1 MTTGGP
7 IHETPS
13 PHVSLRG
20 ISKVYPIG
28 GGHLLGKKRRLTAVD
43 AVDLDV
49 HAGETLA
56 LVGESGCGKSTLAK
70 LIMHLETPTT
80 GTVSIGGQSLSGLDA
95 GALKQARRQLQMI
108 FQDPYASLNPRMTTR
123 RIIAEA
129 LRNYRVGNRTEI
141 DARVIEI
148 AESVGLS
155 AYHLDKYPHELSG
168 GQCQRVGIA
177 RAIALKPALVVADEP
192 VSALDVS
199 IQAQVLNLILRLK
212 KEMQLTLIFVSH
224 DLSVVAHLADRVAVM
239 YLGRIVETAPAA
251 ELFHAPRHPYTKML
265 LAAVPRPV
273 PGHKPGSQTIVG
285 ELPSP
290 IDPPSGCH
298 FRERCPIAR
307 PLCAKEAPR
316 LTGSVENHAVACHF
330 ADCEPQAAKDA
341 ANG

>member
-1 MTTGGP
+1 MTTTAP
-7 IHETPS
+7 AHETPS
-13 PHVSLRG
+13 PHLSLRG
-20 ISKVYPIG
+20 VSKIYPVG
-28 GGHLLGKKRRLTAVD
+28 GGGLLGKKRFLKAVD

-49 HAGETLA
+49 YAGETLA

-70 LIMHLETPTT
+70 LIMHLEPPTT
-80 GTVSIGGQSLSGLDA
+80 GTVSIGGQSLSDLDA
-95 GALKQARRQLQMI
+95 GALKQARRQMQMI

-129 LRNYRVGNRTEI
+129 LRNYRVGSRTDI
-141 DARVIEI
+141 DHKVVDI

-177 RAIALKPALVVADEP
+177 RAVALKPALVVADEP

-212 KEMQLTLIFVSH
+212 KEMRLTLVFVSH

-251 ELFHAPRHPYTKML
+251 VLFRAPRHPYTKML

-273 PGHKPGSQTIVG
+273 PGQRPGSQNIVG

-307 PLCAKEAPR
+307 RLCAEETPQ
-316 LTGSVENHAVACHF
+316 LIESIENHAVACHF
-330 ADCEPQAAKDA
+330 ADGETRAAREA

>member
-1 MTTGGP
+1 MTMTGTVC
-7 IHETPS
+7 EKPS
-13 PHVSLRG
+13 PHLTLRRV
-20 ISKVYPIG
+20 SKVYPVG
-28 GGHLLGKKRRLTAVD
+28 GGHLLGRKRFLTAVD

-49 HAGETLA
+49 YAGETLA

-70 LIMHLETPTT
+70 LIMHLELPTS
-80 GTVSIGGQSLSGLDA
+80 GTVSIGGQSLSDLNP

-129 LRNYRVGNRTEI
+129 LRNYRVGSRADI
-141 DARVIEI
+141 DARVTEI
-148 AESVGLS
+148 AKSVGLS
-155 AYHLDKYPHELSG
+155 TYHLDKYPHELSG

-239 YLGRIVETAPAA
+239 YLGRIVETAPAT
-251 ELFHAPRHPYTKML
+251 ELFRAPRHPYTKML

-273 PGHKPGSQTIVG
+273 PGQNPGSQSIVG

-307 PLCAKEAPR
+307 PLCAQEAPR
-316 LTGSVENHAVACHF
+316 LTESVANHAVACHF

>member
-1 MTTGGP
+1 MTHG
-7 IHETPS
+7 EVKARS
-13 PHVSLRG
+13 PYLSLRG
-20 ISKVYPIG
+20 VSKTYQLG
-28 GGHLLGKKRRLTAVD
+28 GTTLLGKKRSLTAVD

-49 HAGETLA
+49 FAGETLA

-70 LIMHLETPTT
+70 LIMHLETLTA
-80 GTVSIGGQSLSGLDA
+80 GTITVDGQALAGLDA
-95 GALKQARRQLQMI
+95 NALKQARRQLQMI

-129 LRNYRVGNRTEI
+129 LRNYRIGTRSDI
-141 DARVIEI
+141 DKRVVEI

-212 KEMQLTLIFVSH
+212 EEMQLTLVFVSH

-239 YLGRIVETAPAA
+239 YLGRIIETAPAA
-251 ELFHAPRHPYTKML
+251 TLFHAPLHPYTRML

-273 PGHKPGSQTIVG
+273 PGRKADSHGIVG

-290 IDPPSGCH
+290 INPPSGCH
-298 FRERCPIAR
+298 FRERCPIAQ
-307 PLCAKEAPR
+307 PLCA
-316 LTGSVENHAVACHF
+316 ENTPHLSGFADHSVACHF
-330 ADCEPQAAKDA
+330 ADAEGHATQGAAH
-341 ANG
+341 G